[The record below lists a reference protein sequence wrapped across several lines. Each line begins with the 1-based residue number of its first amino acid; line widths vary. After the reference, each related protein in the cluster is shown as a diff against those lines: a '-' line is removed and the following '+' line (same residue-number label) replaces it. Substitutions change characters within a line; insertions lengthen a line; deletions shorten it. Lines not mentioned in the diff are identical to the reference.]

1 MRIASLP
8 DYDLIAEINDKSKIK
23 NDTDYIFAF
32 FTASSRKNSFILEDI
47 EVVNEFDG
55 KMWRFINKWNYDEV
69 AYIDDSTFFCVFV
82 FLFNYLSFISFSFTT

>member
-55 KMWRFINKWNYDEV
+55 KM
-69 AYIDDSTFFCVFV
+69 
-82 FLFNYLSFISFSFTT
+82 